1 MNSPDRNGAAGR
13 RKAPGPRLRYLC
25 WPVAAA
31 LVGADATV
39 LVYTPQRWRLAA
51 AFALIVLML
60 ALVVL
65 VTVRFAHRKAATAT
79 STSTSASAYEVS
91 PMAAMAAAHAPQD
104 PDAPSER
111 IGLAYE
117 LARRRVPANW
127 IAARCALPHA
137 FVELIIAEVADSP
150 GAPRRRD

>member
-1 MNSPDRNGAAGR
+1 MEVNSPDRKGAAGVPT
-13 RKAPGPRLRYLC
+13 APGRRLRHLA
-25 WPVAAA
+25 WPTAAA
-31 LVGADATV
+31 LVAADAA
-39 LVYTPQRWRLAA
+39 LLAFTPPRWRVAT

-60 ALVVL
+60 TIVVA
-65 VTVRFAHRKAATAT
+65 VTVRIAHRRAAA
-79 STSTSASAYEVS
+79 ALYEVA
-91 PMAAMAAAHAPQD
+91 PLPYPTAPHPPQD

-150 GAPRRRD
+150 GTPRRRD

>member
-1 MNSPDRNGAAGR
+1 MNSPDRKGAAGPP
-13 RKAPGPRLRYLC
+13 KAPVRRLRHLA
-25 WPVAAA
+25 WPMTALLVAADAA
-31 LVGADATV
+31 LLAS
-39 LVYTPQRWRLAA
+39 TPPRWRVAV

-60 ALVVL
+60 MIVVT
-65 VTVRFAHRKAATAT
+65 VTVRIAHRRAAA
-79 STSTSASAYEVS
+79 AMYEVS
-91 PMAAMAAAHAPQD
+91 PMPYPAASHAPQD

>member
-1 MNSPDRNGAAGR
+1 VNSPDRNGAAGR
-13 RKAPGPRLRYLC
+13 RRAPGSRLRYLT
-25 WPVAAA
+25 WPSAAA
-31 LVGADATV
+31 LLAADAML
-39 LVYTPQRWRLAA
+39 LVYTPPRWRVEV

-60 ALVVL
+60 LIVVTI
-65 VTVRFAHRKAATAT
+65 TVRIAHRRAA
-79 STSTSASAYEVS
+79 ASIYEAS
-91 PMAAMAAAHAPQD
+91 PMPYLAAAHTPQD

-137 FVELIIAEVADSP
+137 FVELIIAEVADTP
-150 GAPRRRD
+150 GTPRRRD

>member
-1 MNSPDRNGAAGR
+1 MVDSPDRRGAAGR
-13 RKAPGPRLRYLC
+13 RKISGPRLKYLV
-25 WPVAAA
+25 WPAVTLVVAAEA
-31 LVGADATV
+31 LV
-39 LVYTPQRWRLAA
+39 LVNTPPRWRLAL
-51 AFALIVLML
+51 AFAMTVSML
-60 ALVVL
+60 LAVVV
-65 VTVRFAHRKAATAT
+65 VTVRMAHRKAAASMMYETPPTAY
-79 STSTSASAYEVS
+79 AD
-91 PMAAMAAAHAPQD
+91 AAHAPQD

-127 IAARCALPHA
+127 IAARCGLPHA

>member
-1 MNSPDRNGAAGR
+1 VDSPDRKRVVAR
-13 RKAPGPRLRYLC
+13 RTAPGPRLKHFA
-25 WPVAAA
+25 WPTAAA
-31 LVGADATV
+31 LVAADAV
-39 LVYTPQRWRLAA
+39 LLVYTPQRWRPEVALALTMLML
-51 AFALIVLML
+51 LIVV
-60 ALVVL
+60 A
-65 VTVRFAHRKAATAT
+65 VTVHIARRKAT
-79 STSTSASAYEVS
+79 
-91 PMAAMAAAHAPQD
+91 AAMYEGPPMTYTTASHTPQD

-150 GAPRRRD
+150 GTPRRRD

>member
-1 MNSPDRNGAAGR
+1 MVDTPDRKGAAGR
-13 RKAPGPRLRYLC
+13 RKISGPRPKYLV
-25 WPVAAA
+25 WPAVALVVAAEA
-31 LVGADATV
+31 VLLVN
-39 LVYTPQRWRLAA
+39 TPAHWRLAV
-51 AFALIVLML
+51 AFVLTVLML
-60 ALVVL
+60 LLVVV
-65 VTVRFAHRKAATAT
+65 VTVRMAHRKAA
-79 STSTSASAYEVS
+79 ASMVYEAP
-91 PMAAMAAAHAPQD
+91 PMAYLAASHAPQD

-150 GAPRRRD
+150 GTPRRRD